1 MLKTILWS
9 WRGCSASKYVMCFAE
24 VTHNFLQPQ
33 ETTCLSMAC
42 ESTSTHT
49 VHMNS

>member
-9 WRGCSASKYVMCFAE
+9 WRGCSASKYVMHFVEA
-24 VTHNFLQPQ
+24 THNFLQLQ
-33 ETTCLSMAC
+33 ETPCLPMAYK
-42 ESTSTHT
+42 STSTHT